1 MRVGAAEP
9 RGDRHAAGTWPVTL
23 ADIKGSSEREMISSL
38 TFMSGNTGGFQ
49 PAAAPPPPPSKNT
62 KHSRPQDE
70 KIQRQLIVS
79 EAARIITG
87 SFSSSAQLRVAP
99 GGRTQLGTRRGNQ
112 REAEWMIVERL
123 LGVATSVPQIFSP
136 TGKQVRR
143 DVRTA

>member
-23 ADIKGSSEREMISSL
+23 ADIKGGSEREMISSL
-38 TFMSGNTGGFQ
+38 TFMSGNTGGSQ
-49 PAAAPPPPPSKNT
+49 PAAAPPPPLSKNT

-70 KIQRQLIVS
+70 KIRRQLIVS

-87 SFSSSAQLRVAP
+87 SFSSSESLLEGALSSEQE
-99 GGRTQLGTRRGNQ
+99 GGNQ
-112 REAEWMIVERL
+112 REAEWMIVGRL
-123 LGVATSVPQIFSP
+123 LGLATSVPPIFSP

-143 DVRTA
+143 DVQTA